1 MNRVDGAD
9 AKHTG
14 AFLISAGADR
24 KVRFWDLSKAESS
37 SVVSGLELEEPRP
50 TFVSLQ
56 VSNNSFCFSNG
67 LVGLA
72 VVECHG

>member
-1 MNRVDGAD
+1 VDGAD

-56 VSNNSFCFSNG
+56 VPNTPPSLLTKKEVFSDVLG
-67 LVGLA
+67 RSRRR
-72 VVECHG
+72 